1 MGCSDP
7 IEKLEDE
14 MMKMKMARIELQMQR
29 YNQLKLLKNIDGIDV
44 TTPVIPDYIDPQFL
58 KDQLIKN
65 VCSSTTLNKVMIP
78 NLKTKKDRSKSF
90 AIKRK
95 TIANI
100 KKPNLINNI
109 DNLINNNNDKNNH
122 INTNL
127 IIKKEKKRQS
137 CKSKTIKV

>member
-7 IEKLEDE
+7 REKLEDE

-137 CKSKTIKV
+137 YKSKTIKV